1 MQETEQSFNNLDNK
15 ASDISFV
22 ISIILSSYFWLK
34 SSKIRTS
41 TSSCICFV
49 PKKKIIK
56 KKWDWKIK
64 KLRDAGEKKYEKK
77 TSKKRERQFWRNKLE
92 KEILK
97 IVNTFA

>member
-41 TSSCICFV
+41 TNSCICFV
-49 PKKKIIK
+49 PTERKNHKKKRDWEIK
-56 KKWDWKIK
+56 KS
-64 KLRDAGEKKYEKK
+64 RNAGEEKYEKK
-77 TSKKRERQFWRNKLE
+77 IKKKRET
-92 KEILK
+92 ILTK
-97 IVNTFA
+97 